1 MKIEPHNTRSKCED
15 QYSNTSSNQKVKINV
30 KFTDINSNSDYKSQN
45 STMCNSEALNVT
57 CSVKTSS
64 KEAFSNSPS
73 SGLALRN
80 LGKSDD
86 SDDEEEDDLARL
98 LDEQGEQDDDEFEL
112 IENPCN
118 GFNRSNV
125 DNRCNGLPNVALNKQ
140 GQFALCSSEAV
151 AKNETR

>member
-1 MKIEPHNTRSKCED
+1 
-15 QYSNTSSNQKVKINV
+15 
-30 KFTDINSNSDYKSQN
+30 
-45 STMCNSEALNVT
+45 MCNSEALNVT
-57 CSVKTSS
+57 CSIKTSS
-64 KEAFSNSPS
+64 KGAFSNSPS

-86 SDDEEEDDLARL
+86 SEEDDLARL

-118 GFNRSNV
+118 GFNRANV
-125 DNRCNGLPNVALNKQ
+125 DNRCNGLPNVALNRQ

-151 AKNETR
+151 AKNKTE